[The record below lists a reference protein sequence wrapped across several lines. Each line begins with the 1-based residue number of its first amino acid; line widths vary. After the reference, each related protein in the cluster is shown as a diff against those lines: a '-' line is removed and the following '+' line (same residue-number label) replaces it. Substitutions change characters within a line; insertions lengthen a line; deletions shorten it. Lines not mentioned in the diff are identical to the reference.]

1 MAKVRVT
8 VHEDSDLGSESEA
21 SVSGCDSD
29 SWSVLSDDSVLPD
42 YAWEKGAKLGQ
53 PTLCTSENISSLW
66 QNGLMLAV
74 SRGFIDIVYVLN
86 QCPFLDINH
95 RDKDSNMAFMIAAQ
109 DAAFVTILSYI
120 LNYFSGVDTE
130 VRGYWGFTLISLPYR
145 VTATGHFETFCR
157 LRFISRSCAEQFCEC
172 HIPECPALKALVS
185 KGRGTKGA
193 GRRVA
198 HCLKA
203 TFTFSFP
210 QDPQDSGIPDHMGY
224 RPFCPA
230 EPPHIGKGR
239 HGAPEPE
246 GKNPAEEPVGG
257 AGRRGN
263 GSVVPATPTSA
274 SDSTPGGVLD
284 TASRTMHKLMPRG
297 TAWCN
302 SVHGADSIPHINV
315 TRSPEPTPK
324 KNIKR
329 KCPKVTWGLR
339 SGPLWKYREAKLE
352 KKTEEVTQIKYSKAW
367 ESRRVPLGTSNSLP
381 NVSYPF

>member
-1 MAKVRVT
+1 ACAR
-8 VHEDSDLGSESEA
+8 
-21 SVSGCDSD
+21 
-29 SWSVLSDDSVLPD
+29 
-42 YAWEKGAKLGQ
+42 
-53 PTLCTSENISSLW
+53 TSMNISSLW

-130 VRGYWGFTLISLPYR
+130 GNGSCVTSPVMAVALDTVDAVRGKD
-145 VTATGHFETFCR
+145 VKTGHFETFCR

-246 GKNPAEEPVGG
+246 GKNPAEE
-257 AGRRGN
+257 
-263 GSVVPATPTSA
+263 
-274 SDSTPGGVLD
+274 GGVLD

-352 KKTEEVTQIKYSKAW
+352 KKTEEVTQIKVCKH
-367 ESRRVPLGTSNSLP
+367 VHLQQ
-381 NVSYPF
+381 

>member
-1 MAKVRVT
+1 MA
-8 VHEDSDLGSESEA
+8 D
-21 SVSGCDSD
+21 
-29 SWSVLSDDSVLPD
+29 
-42 YAWEKGAKLGQ
+42 
-53 PTLCTSENISSLW
+53 ENISSLW

-109 DAAFVTILSYI
+109 DAFVTILSYI

-145 VTATGHFETFCR
+145 DVKTGHFETFCR
-157 LRFISRSCAEQFCEC
+157 LRRFISRSCAEQFCEC
-172 HIPECPALKALVS
+172 HIPEWPALKALVS

-274 SDSTPGGVLD
+274 SDSTPSLVARCSDTALRGGVLD
-284 TASRTMHKLMPRG
+284 TASRMMHKLMPRG

-352 KKTEEVTQIKYSKAW
+352 KKTEEVTG
-367 ESRRVPLGTSNSLP
+367 EGE
-381 NVSYPF
+381 

>member
-53 PTLCTSENISSLW
+53 PTLCTRPVRGHQW
-66 QNGLMLAV
+66 QSKSVCNGLMLAV

-130 VRGYWGFTLISLPYR
+130 GNGSCVTSPVMAVDAVRGKD
-145 VTATGHFETFCR
+145 VKTGHFETFCR

-274 SDSTPGGVLD
+274 SDSTPSLVARCSDTALRGGVLD
-284 TASRTMHKLMPRG
+284 TASRTM
-297 TAWCN
+297 
-302 SVHGADSIPHINV
+302 
-315 TRSPEPTPK
+315 SPEPTPK

-352 KKTEEVTQIKYSKAW
+352 KKTEEVTQIKVSESLYRQNEDTAW
-367 ESRRVPLGTSNSLP
+367 KWLKYAFIMS
-381 NVSYPF
+381 VSV